1 MQYIHTLIDQ
11 MWYFPGTAFHQ
22 WWPLSCC
29 VECPH
34 VLQLVCELVHT
45 AVHQRKLHSRSA
57 GYAKWFGLLGM
68 YTGILYM
75 AHSLAHPLKAHSSL
89 SVKVT
94 AIYMYRTGHGWY
106 MDIDIF
112 ISNGHSYKIKSGL
125 LSQTGEHMHINTYSA
140 NIINTSA
147 WIIREIM

>member
-1 MQYIHTLIDQ
+1 
-11 MWYFPGTAFHQ
+11 MWYFPGIAFHQ
-22 WWPLSCC
+22 WWPLGCC
-29 VECPH
+29 VECPR
-34 VLQLVCELVHT
+34 VLQLVCEPVRT

-94 AIYMYRTGHGWY
+94 AIYMYRTRYGWY

-112 ISNGHSYKIKSGL
+112 TLMATIIKSEL
-125 LSQTGEHMHINTYSA
+125 VSQTGQHMHINTYSA
-140 NIINTSA
+140 NV
-147 WIIREIM
+147 IRLLHE